1 MTPDYLWQG
10 WGKPYACGMMGQL
23 VIRDVCVC
31 VCTMCLDW
39 LQALTG
45 HVGVVN
51 DWMIPFNWFLIIQIL
66 DPSIYVLP

>member
-1 MTPDYLWQG
+1 M
-10 WGKPYACGMMGQL
+10 
-23 VIRDVCVC
+23 CVC